1 MQQIK
6 NEKESALYVLLYPLI
21 IDMLKV
27 YQWKEDNI
35 NLSIS
40 TYSKLLFENI
50 SVLDVLKVNNALLT
64 FQLYKT

>member
-35 NLSIS
+35 YLSIS

>member
-1 MQQIK
+1 MQEIK
-6 NEKESALYVLLYPLI
+6 NEKKSALYILLYPLI

-40 TYSKLLFENI
+40 TWNKFPFENT
-50 SVLDVLKVNNALLT
+50 SVLDVLKVNNALA
-64 FQLYKT
+64 FQLHKT

>member
-1 MQQIK
+1 MK
-6 NEKESALYVLLYPLI
+6 KKSALYILPLI

-27 YQWKEDNI
+27 YQWKEDNF

-40 TYSKLLFENI
+40 TWNKFLFENT
-50 SVLDVLKVNNALLT
+50 SVLDVLKVNNALA

>member
-1 MQQIK
+1 MQEIK
-6 NEKESALYVLLYPLI
+6 NEKKLALYILLYPLI

-27 YQWKEDNI
+27 YQWKEDSI

-40 TYSKLLFENI
+40 TWNKFLFENT
-50 SVLDVLKVNNALLT
+50 SVLDVLKVNNALA

>member
-1 MQQIK
+1 M
-6 NEKESALYVLLYPLI
+6 YVLLYPLI

-50 SVLDVLKVNNALLT
+50 SVLDVLKANNALLT